1 VAAVYTPDMTESMRK
16 DLEDLDVLALG
27 DSTFWGDEYAWEY
40 QWINWLARE
49 CGWALSNI
57 SAGGESISHRETQN
71 QSACVDRLFNEP
83 EYKFGGANSSSA
95 PYRYTNEEALGKS
108 KEDVDLIL
116 ISYGHNDFGGASIIA
131 PRGEMSLENR
141 DTTTYVG
148 AWNVVLEELLRQYP
162 NAKIVIVNQWHLR
175 TGSSANEGLTREEYY
190 HSVVEMYYEYYHEM
204 DRIYLLDAGDTRI
217 SGVDMN
223 NADFRAQYSRN
234 PNDVFHLNRDGM
246 AIMKDAMLPY
256 LWNLAVRE
264 LEDK

>member
-1 VAAVYTPDMTESMRK
+1 
-16 DLEDLDVLALG
+16 
-27 DSTFWGDEYAWEY
+27 
-40 QWINWLARE
+40 
-49 CGWALSNI
+49 
-57 SAGGESISHRETQN
+57 
-71 QSACVDRLFNEP
+71 
-83 EYKFGGANSSSA
+83 
-95 PYRYTNEEALGKS
+95 
-108 KEDVDLIL
+108 
-116 ISYGHNDFGGASIIA
+116 
-131 PRGEMSLENR
+131 MSLENR

-256 LWNLAVRE
+256 LWNFATRE
-264 LEDK
+264 LEEK